1 MVLADFR
8 PQILTLAALGLVS
21 LLGTL
26 IGLERQLATKLGWPQ
41 DNVELAAILVP
52 TTADP
57 NELDAV
63 IAALKRSPMI
73 NSATWTVGTTA

>member
-26 IGLERQLATKLGWPQ
+26 IGLERQTSDKLELTPRQ
-41 DNVELAAILVP
+41 VAELAAILVP

-57 NELDAV
+57 E
-63 IAALKRSPMI
+63 
-73 NSATWTVGTTA
+73 